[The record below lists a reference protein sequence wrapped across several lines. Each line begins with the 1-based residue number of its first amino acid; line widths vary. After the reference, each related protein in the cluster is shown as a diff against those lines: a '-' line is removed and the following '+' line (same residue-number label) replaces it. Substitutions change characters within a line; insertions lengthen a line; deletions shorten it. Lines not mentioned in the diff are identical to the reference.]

1 MTLLKKEDIMIYV
14 ALLRGINVGGKNKIN
29 MKELKKSFEREGM
42 EKVITYINS
51 GNIIFEH
58 SNLNEAEIIDVLE
71 EVIFEDFS
79 LEIKVLL
86 RNIKD
91 LAIVIDA
98 LPDHWENDKET
109 KSDVMFL
116 WEEVDDEKVLD
127 ELAIKPEIETVLYL
141 PGALLWSVDRTNQTK
156 SGLAKLASKKLYKK
170 MTIRNVNST
179 RKIYSLMEEMAN
191 NK

>member
-58 SNLNEAEIIDVLE
+58 SNLNEEGILEVLE

>member
-1 MTLLKKEDIMIYV
+1 MIYV

-29 MKELKKSFEREGM
+29 MKELKKSFERVGM
-42 EKVITYINS
+42 EKVSTYINS
-51 GNIIFEH
+51 GTIVFEYP
-58 SNLNEAEIIDVLE
+58 SLNKAEIIDILQD
-71 EVIFEDFS
+71 VIFEDYS

-86 RNIKD
+86 RNIKEV
-91 LAIVIDA
+91 AIVIDA
-98 LPDHWENDKET
+98 LPEDWKNNQEM

-127 ELAIKPEIETVLYL
+127 ELKIKPDIETLIYV

-156 SGLAKLASKKLYKK
+156 SGLAKLSSKKLYKK

-179 RKIYSLMEEMAN
+179 RKIYSMMEKIAD

>member
-1 MTLLKKEDIMIYV
+1 MIYV

-29 MKELKKSFEREGM
+29 MKELKKSFERAGM
-42 EKVITYINS
+42 EKVTTYINS

-58 SNLNEAEIIDVLE
+58 SNLNEAEIIDILE
-71 EVIFEDFS
+71 AVIFEDFS

-86 RNIKD
+86 RNIND
-91 LAIVIDA
+91 LAAVIDA
-98 LPDHWENDKET
+98 LPDHWENDKEM

-116 WEEVDDEKVLD
+116 WDEVDDEKLLD
-127 ELAIKPEIETVLYL
+127 ELAIKPDIETVLYV
-141 PGALLWSVDRTNQTK
+141 PGALLWSVNRTNQTK

-179 RKIYSLMEEMAN
+179 RKIYSMMEEIIN